1 MGEVE
6 ALLAVMMMEHHMEQ
20 VVITVMM
27 ATVGWWEGWGEGW
40 GVGDEDDGDGGKFVS
55 GSCKLDPVLKP

>member
-1 MGEVE
+1 
-6 ALLAVMMMEHHMEQ
+6 MEQ

-27 ATVGWWEGWGEGW
+27 ATVGWWEGW